1 MQPMYK
7 YLKFVALYISALTL
21 IFSPISP
28 AYAGFIGTE
37 QFVDQQRNDQDRETL
52 QNVLKREEAKSL
64 LEKYGVT
71 PEQAQE
77 RINSLT
83 EDEAKTFAQRFEELP
98 AGGFG
103 AIAAILI
110 IVLLFI
116 ALDLSGKT
124 DVFKGVGN

>member
-1 MQPMYK
+1 MFK
-7 YLKFVALYISALTL
+7 YLKCVAIYILALAF

-37 QFVDQQRNDQDRETL
+37 QFAAQQRNDHDRETL
-52 QNVLKREEAKSL
+52 QSVFKRAEAKSL

-83 EDEAKTFAQRFEELP
+83 DDEAKIFAQRFEELTV
-98 AGGFG
+98 GGVG
-103 AIAAILI
+103 AVAAILI